1 MVVIPDDV
9 RRVLDQPVYAH
20 LATVSPDGSPQ
31 VSVIWIERDGDL
43 VRFGTAEG
51 RVKVR
56 NMRHDQRVMLSLTP
70 PGNPGRNITIRGHVA
85 ELVANGTALMD
96 RLARKYEGAERFRDL
111 EPGEVRLDATIEVDR
126 VSDAG

>member
-1 MVVIPDDV
+1 V
-9 RRVLDQPVYAH
+9 RRVLDQRVHAH
-20 LATVSPDGSPQ
+20 LATVNPDGSPQ

-56 NMRHDQRVMLSLTP
+56 NMRHDPRVMLSLTP
-70 PGNPGRNITIRGHVA
+70 PGNPGRNITITGRVA